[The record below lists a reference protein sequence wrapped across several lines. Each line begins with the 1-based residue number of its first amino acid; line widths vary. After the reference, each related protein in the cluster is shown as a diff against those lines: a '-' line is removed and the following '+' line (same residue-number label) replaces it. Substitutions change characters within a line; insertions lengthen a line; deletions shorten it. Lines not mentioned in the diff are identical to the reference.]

1 MQWNEMKD
9 GRVQILQ
16 RKRRKERFWQKLQE
30 MVECNDMKD
39 NREQVLRKKD
49 ENDENNNLGENL
61 VSWMTGSR

>member
-16 RKRRKERFWQKLQE
+16 WKRRKERFWQKLQG

-39 NREQVLRKKD
+39 NREQVLRQNAWKWRKQQFGW
-49 ENDENNNLGENL
+49 EFA
-61 VSWMTGSR
+61 